1 MRLGI
6 LTFHHTTNF
15 GATLQ
20 AYALSS
26 FLQQQGHQVEFINYQ
41 PEKAIRLYR
50 DTLYFKA
57 RKSEVPNNFIREMKM
72 RWFISRKLAVNTKKY
87 STQEGLK
94 KFDGHYDTVI
104 VGSDEVWNINSF
116 RGVDTSYF
124 LDFLPSKTRKI
135 SYAASFGGTTSLG
148 EHKSNIK
155 NLIDDFSHL
164 SVRDSNSVSLL
175 KQECQRES
183 KKVLDPTF
191 LINYDHL
198 INQNKK
204 SNEHILIYGKPS
216 TNTAGYIK
224 DLSRKLGI
232 PIVSIGY
239 ANREA
244 DINRIIVGPEEWL
257 NYFSRAR
264 YVFTSFYHGTIF
276 SILFKKPFTVFSAE
290 QKIIKLRDLLDDLNL
305 SHRIY
310 SESTESQPNFSEV
323 DYETVFQTIQKR
335 REVSQ
340 QYLIEGLRH
349 GSY

>member
-20 AYALSS
+20 AYALST
-26 FLQQQGHQVEFINYQ
+26 FLKQQGHHVEFINYQ
-41 PEKAIRLYR
+41 PEKAIQVYR
-50 DTLYFKA
+50 DTLYLKA
-57 RKSEVPNNFIREMKM
+57 RKSEIPNNFIREMKM
-72 RWFISRKLAVNTKKY
+72 RWFIKRKLAVSAKKHT
-87 STQEGLK
+87 TQESLK
-94 KFDGHYDTVI
+94 KIHAPYDTVI

-124 LDFLPSKTRKI
+124 LDFLPSETKKI

-148 EHKSNIK
+148 EYKSKIK
-155 NLIDDFSHL
+155 KLIDNFSHL
-164 SVRDSNSVSLL
+164 SVRDSNSINVLA
-175 KQECQRES
+175 KECQRES
-183 KKVLDPTF
+183 TKVLDPTF

-198 INQNKK
+198 VNQKKK
-204 SNEHILIYGKPS
+204 SNSHILIYGKPS
-216 TNTAGYIK
+216 QATVAHIK
-224 DLSRKLGI
+224 YLSKKLGV
-232 PIVSIGY
+232 PVVSIGY

-244 DINRIIVGPEEWL
+244 DINRIIVGPREWL
-257 NYFSRAR
+257 NYFSRAS

-276 SILFKKPFTVFSAE
+276 SILFKKSFTVFSAE

-305 SHRIY
+305 SHRIH
-310 SESTESQPNFSEV
+310 SESSKNQPDFSSI
-323 DYETVFQTIQKR
+323 DYDTVFNTIQKR
-335 REVSQ
+335 REISQ